1 LGRISRRFGASA
13 AAAGLV
19 LALLSP
25 APLLARTPLLLGLN
39 LLPPIG
45 AADSYTTPY
54 QTRLDIDKPGVL
66 ANDTDLD
73 SSELFAKLVSGT
85 SHGVLELREEGRIRY
100 EPDNGFSGTDH
111 FTYRPYDGTFYALL
125 AVTVTIT
132 VKPRPTPAPT
142 PTPTPT
148 PAPTPTPTPTPTP
161 VPTPTSTPTP
171 TPKPIIPLP
180 TVPLPTLPLPTLP
193 LPTIGLPGLPTPTP
207 IPTLP
212 PVPGTT
218 PTPTPT
224 PTPPAGSPAVG
235 STPTPTPGADS
246 PTDPSSEPD
255 PSASSGTGA
264 LGAGSSSDGSGPPP
278 APGLSLVP
286 AALAGETSNVG
297 PIAFGSFG
305 TIGLGIDWV
314 VPTVLLTVPGILL
327 LVIGLA
333 QVFGGLVWLP
343 LIRRWLRGDGRPM
356 ETSGGPTPH

>member
-1 LGRISRRFGASA
+1 MGRIMRRFGASA
-13 AAAGLV
+13 VAAGLV
-19 LALLSP
+19 LALLSTP
-25 APLLARTPLLLGLN
+25 AAALARPPLLLGLN

-54 QTRLDIDKPGVL
+54 ETRLDVDKPGVL

-100 EPDNGFSGTDH
+100 EPDNGFSGTDK

-132 VKPRPTPAPT
+132 VKPRPQATPT
-142 PTPTPT
+142 PQPTATPTPT
-148 PAPTPTPTPTPTP
+148 PAPTPTPTP
-161 VPTPTSTPTP
+161 VPTPTP
-171 TPKPIIPLP
+171 TPTPI
-180 TVPLPTLPLPTLP
+180 VPLPTLPVPTLP

-212 PVPGTT
+212 PVPGAT
-218 PTPTPT
+218 PTPTPN
-224 PTPPAGSPAVG
+224 PAAGSPGPG
-235 STPTPTPGADS
+235 STAAPTPGPES
-246 PTDPSSEPD
+246 STDPSSQPG
-255 PSASSGTGA
+255 PSASSGQGA
-264 LGAGSSSDGSGPPP
+264 LAAGSSSDGSGPPP
-278 APGLSLVP
+278 PPGLSVAP
-286 AALAGETSNVG
+286 AELAGVTSKVG

-305 TIGLGIDWV
+305 TVGLGIEWV

-356 ETSGGPTPH
+356 ETSAGPRPL